1 MVYQHRPNL
10 TVHFIFS
17 AREKG
22 KNPVKWQSLRK
33 MVVRK
38 QSRLAKLQITPHLN
52 QSMKFPPPPTDGTS
66 SSENESTDQWTPKHV
81 TLPNIG
87 AKNCFSSNDLDQSL
101 DSWNSEG
108 ASKTVNYSEV

>member
-1 MVYQHRPNL
+1 MKSHFLQCPNL
-10 TVHFIFS
+10 PKILFS
-17 AREKG
+17 AKEKN

-52 QSMKFPPPPTDGTS
+52 QSMKFPPPPTDGS
-66 SSENESTDQWTPKHV
+66 SSSDNESPDQWTPKHV

-87 AKNCFSSNDLDQSL
+87 TKAGLLSNDLDSF
-101 DSWNSEG
+101 NNEV